1 MRRPTIIVLGC
12 LFLCSACGGSDTP
25 RTTTATAPA
34 EAAPTL
40 DELRQATYAGF
51 ADDLGEVTLADGHWE
66 GAPYVDG
73 GAARPSVD
81 LVGDL
86 SIVGDVDDDG
96 SDEAI
101 ALLAQHGGGTGEY
114 LYVAVVD
121 RTGGRLRNTATALI
135 GDRVQVRRA
144 SVDSGTVVL
153 DVVQA
158 GPDDAMCCPGD
169 LVTRSWVVDTEGL
182 RELEPVVTGRLGPET
197 ITGSEWVLTR
207 WNLDEPAPEAPMVT
221 LVYDGGNVGGSS
233 GCNRYFG
240 AITAGE
246 TPGDIRIGPVGGTMM
261 ACPDDVMAVETRYQT
276 LLGAVT
282 KMGFRVGRLALT
294 YVHDDT
300 AGMLLF
306 EPRAASETGA
316 GD

>member
-1 MRRPTIIVLGC
+1 MRRPSIIVLGW

-25 RTTTATAPA
+25 RTTNATAPA
-34 EAAPTL
+34 EAAPAL

-51 ADDLGEVTLADGHWE
+51 ADDIGEVTLADGHWE
-66 GAPYVDG
+66 GAPFVDG

-86 SIVGDVDDDG
+86 SIVGDVDGDG
-96 SDEAI
+96 TDEAI
-101 ALLAQHGGGTGEY
+101 ALLAQRGGGTGEY
-114 LYVAVVD
+114 LHVAVVD
-121 RTGGRLRNTATALI
+121 RTGERLLNTATALI

-169 LVTRSWVVDTEGL
+169 LVTRSWVVDSEGMS
-182 RELEPVVTGRLGPET
+182 ELEPVVTGRLRPET
-197 ITGSEWVLTR
+197 LTGSEWVLAG
-207 WNLDEPAPEAPMVT
+207 WNLDEPAPEAPVVT
-221 LVYDGGNVGGSS
+221 LVYDDGNVGGSS

-240 AITAGE
+240 AITPGE
-246 TPGDIRIGPVGGTMM
+246 APGDIRIGPVGGTMM

-276 LLGAVT
+276 LLGAVE
-282 KMGFRVGRLALT
+282 KMGFHIGRLALT

-300 AGMLLF
+300 GGMLLF

-316 GD
+316 AD